1 MILNQI
7 LKLPAAYAVQH
18 LSKHEY
24 FILIFS
30 SMEYHVE
37 KHVGN
42 KSAFQKHTTGSDV
55 VVIWTPAPM
64 LLMYEITTLN

>member
-30 SMEYHVE
+30 SMEYHVQ
-37 KHVGN
+37 KHEGN

-55 VVIWTPAPM
+55 LVIWTPALI
-64 LLMYEITTLN
+64 LLV